1 MLEKIREIILRYADV
16 ESDQITEDA
25 RLAED
30 LGLDSFSL
38 ASIMGDAEQEF
49 DIVIDETQLVDIYTV
64 GDVLKFLETTQG

>member
-1 MLEKIREIILRYADV
+1 MLENIKEIILRYADV
-16 ESDQITEDA
+16 DPDEITEEA

-49 DIVIDETQLVDIYTV
+49 DIVVDETQLVDIYTV
-64 GDVLKFLETTQG
+64 GDVLKYLEKAQE